1 LFRLLDFA
9 TLAKIGIT
17 AVSVFP
23 EPVGAITSESIF
35 WNIIGTAFFCIS
47 VKFSKPR
54 LRNFFSISSSR

>member
-1 LFRLLDFA
+1 MYSIFILSCFLDFA

-35 WNIIGTAFFCIS
+35 
-47 VKFSKPR
+47 
-54 LRNFFSISSSR
+54 